1 MKRLLA
7 AFLAAVAAAAPF
19 AGMAEQEWYHVQE
32 LREATRD
39 GWHQTYETPWRTV
52 RVDVD
57 IEVPDVEAFPMIR
70 VRKMQPVDVTKLNF
84 ENLDVRVN
92 VAGDFYAVEG
102 AFPQSSAKSAD
113 FKSILDFGD
122 SVPDCLPENNGT
134 TYQEAL
140 DVIDKA
146 LCALCGRGLADVY
159 IKQTRVVSRYYKY
172 KVVDGE
178 RVWLDPVND
187 RGFYQFDG
195 RQLFHGI
202 PDEYC
207 GNYTTDGKAPAFG
220 DIGVSVADGDTWG
233 FHLGW
238 LNETGVLYDD
248 VPILSFEKAKAAYE
262 ELIEKGL
269 VRDVLEARL
278 CYTSYIDPDDSDV
291 FYLLPVWYA
300 RCVYAKKADTEF
312 PTFTDPN
319 TGEVYTDNPQYEEL
333 VFEAQKGTL
342 MDWDDSRRDRR
353 DVPEIVTWDQ
363 VE

>member
-1 MKRLLA
+1 
-7 AFLAAVAAAAPF
+7 
-19 AGMAEQEWYHVQE
+19 
-32 LREATRD
+32 
-39 GWHQTYETPWRTV
+39 
-52 RVDVD
+52 
-57 IEVPDVEAFPMIR
+57 MIR

-84 ENLDVRVN
+84 EKPGRRVN

-291 FYLLPVWYA
+291 FYLLPYGTPAAFTPRRRIRSSRPLRTPTRA
-300 RCVYAKKADTEF
+300 RSTRI
-312 PTFTDPN
+312 TLN
-319 TGEVYTDNPQYEEL
+319 MRSWSLRRRRGRSWTGRQPAGQ
-333 VFEAQKGTL
+333 AG
-342 MDWDDSRRDRR
+342 RAGDRHM
-353 DVPEIVTWDQ
+353 DQ